1 MTRPIIIT
9 HEKLGYVAKDVQ
21 TNIASQGKNI
31 YAAMENLKEALELYF
46 EDSVCD
52 EPQEV
57 F

>member
-52 EPQEV
+52 EP
-57 F
+57 